1 MSTTMKEGQK
11 KKKEKKKKMMKKKT
25 GETKICLL
33 RSTRIGSKDS
43 PQPCGPGCVVLCV
56 KSIGS
61 GMMSTRRSAG
71 EDISCGITTGIVVNG
86 VLSTSRRWIL
96 LALCCLGRSKLE
108 VERIL
113 CTLTIGEQRFGNKAE
128 EGGGV
133 RTTRVILCGNQ
144 NPEGM
149 T

>member
-71 EDISCGITTGIVVNG
+71 EDIVYSYHRRTEIWEQGGRGWWSKDDESHIVWEPK
-86 VLSTSRRWIL
+86 S
-96 LALCCLGRSKLE
+96 
-108 VERIL
+108 
-113 CTLTIGEQRFGNKAE
+113 
-128 EGGGV
+128 
-133 RTTRVILCGNQ
+133 
-144 NPEGM
+144 
-149 T
+149 